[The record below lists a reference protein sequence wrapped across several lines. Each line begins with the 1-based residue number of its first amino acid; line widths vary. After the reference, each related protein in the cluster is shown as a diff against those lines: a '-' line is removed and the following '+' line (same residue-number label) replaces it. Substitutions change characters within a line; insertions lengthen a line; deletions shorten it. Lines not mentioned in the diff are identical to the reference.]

1 MTTPREHVDYLQD
14 IVDMLTK
21 VEQFTTSMTF
31 EEFKSDDKTIFA
43 VVRALEIV
51 GEATKHIPVAV
62 RNRHPD
68 LPWRNMAGMR
78 DKLIHDYLDVDLD
91 IVWKTATELIPLLK
105 PQVAEVIEAES
116 KQQ

>member
-14 IVDMLTK
+14 IVDMMAK
-21 VEQFTTSMTF
+21 VEQFTTGMTF
-31 EEFKSDDKTIFA
+31 EEFMGDDKTIFA
-43 VVRALEIV
+43 IVRALEIV
-51 GEATKHIPVAV
+51 GEATKHIPAAI
-62 RNRHPD
+62 RTRHPD

-116 KQQ
+116 KPQ